1 MGKYQSIYLL
11 NGRDEAVR
19 RFHPW
24 IFSGAIKRAEKGIKE
39 GDWVEIFS
47 EEEKYLASGYALP
60 GSITVK
66 ICSFSR
72 VDPDQTWWNAKL
84 QQAFALRCAAGL
96 TDNPITNCYRLVFSE
111 GDLLPGLIIDFYNG
125 TAVIQTH
132 AAFMHDAK
140 LMITEALKNLYGE
153 NLKAVFDK
161 SADTMS
167 RNTDIEVVDSYLF
180 GQSGT
185 EEIVEN
191 SLHFKANWED
201 GQKTGFFLDQREN
214 RKLLQQYAKGRKVLN
229 TFCYTGGFSIYALS
243 AGATLVHSVDSSA
256 KAIAGVET
264 NVLLNG
270 LNDGRH
276 QAFTI
281 DAKRYLEEME
291 ETYDL
296 IILDPPAFAKHMD
309 SRHKAIKGYTK
320 LNKQAFEKIA
330 PGGILFTFSCSQVV
344 DRQQF
349 YSAVMAAAIESGR
362 EVKVL
367 HQLTQPA
374 DHPINIFH
382 AEGQYLKGLVLMVY

>member
-1 MGKYQSIYLL
+1 MGKYQSIYLA

-24 IFSGAIKRAEKGIKE
+24 IFSGAVKRAEKGIKE

-47 EEEKYLASGYALP
+47 EDEKYLASGYALP

-66 ICSFSR
+66 LCSFSR
-72 VDPDQTWWNAKL
+72 IDPDQNWWNAKL
-84 QQAFALRCAAGL
+84 QQAFMLRCAAGL
-96 TDNPITNCYRLVFSE
+96 TDNTVTNCYRLIFSE

-132 AAFMHDAK
+132 SAFMHDAK
-140 LMITEALKNLYGE
+140 PMIAEALKHLYGE
-153 NLKAVFDK
+153 KLKAIYDK
-161 SADTMS
+161 SADTMAK
-167 RNTDIEVVDSYLF
+167 NTDFKVVDSYLY
-180 GQSGT
+180 GESGT
-185 EEIVEN
+185 EEVVEN
-191 SLHFKANWED
+191 NLHFKANWED

-256 KAIAGVET
+256 RAISGVET

-281 DAKRYLEEME
+281 DAKRFLEEME

-309 SRHKAIKGYTK
+309 SRHKAIKGYIK

-344 DRQQF
+344 DKQQF

>member
-1 MGKYQSIYLL
+1 MGKYQSIYLA

-24 IFSGAIKRAEKGIKE
+24 IFSGAVKRAEKGIKE

-47 EEEKYLASGYALP
+47 ENEKYLASGYALP

-72 VDPDQTWWNAKL
+72 IDPDQNWWNAKL
-84 QQAFALRCAAGL
+84 QQAFMLRYAAGL
-96 TDNPITNCYRLVFSE
+96 TDNTVTNCYRLIFSE

-125 TAVIQTH
+125 TAVMQTH
-132 AAFMHDAK
+132 SAFMHDAK
-140 LMITEALKNLYGE
+140 PMIAEALKHLYGE
-153 NLKAVFDK
+153 KLKAIYDK
-161 SADTMS
+161 SADTMAK
-167 RNTDIEVVDSYLF
+167 NTDFKVVDSYLY
-180 GQSGT
+180 GESGT
-185 EEIVEN
+185 EEVVEN
-191 SLHFKANWED
+191 NLHFKANWED

-256 KAIAGVET
+256 RAISGVET

-281 DAKRYLEEME
+281 DAKRFLEEME

-309 SRHKAIKGYTK
+309 SRHKAIKGYIK

-344 DRQQF
+344 DKQQF

>member
-1 MGKYQSIYLL
+1 MGKYQSIYLA

-24 IFSGAIKRAEKGIKE
+24 IFSGAVKHAAKGIKE
-39 GDWVEIFS
+39 GDWVEVFS
-47 EEEKYLASGYALP
+47 EDGNYLASGYALP

-66 ICSFSR
+66 ICSFKKI
-72 VDPDQTWWNAKL
+72 DPDQEWWDSKL
-84 QQAFALRCAAGL
+84 AQAFQLRSAAGL
-96 TDNPITNCYRLVFSE
+96 TDNTATNCYRLIFSE

-125 TAVIQTH
+125 TAVVQTH
-132 AAFMHDAK
+132 SAFMHDAK
-140 LMITEALKNLYGE
+140 PLITEGLKQLYGE
-153 NLKAVFDK
+153 KLKAVFDK
-161 SADTMS
+161 SADTMAK
-167 RNTDIEVVDSYLF
+167 NTEIEVVDSYLF
-180 GQSGT
+180 GESGT
-185 EEIVEN
+185 EVVLEN
-191 SLHFKANWED
+191 GLQFKANWED

-243 AGATLVHSVDSSA
+243 VGATLVHSVDSSA
-256 KAIAGVET
+256 RAIAGAET
-264 NVLLNG
+264 NVVLNG

-281 DAKRYLEEME
+281 DAKRYLDEMQE
-291 ETYDL
+291 SYDL

-320 LNKQAFEKIA
+320 LNKQAFDKIA

-382 AEGQYLKGLVLMVY
+382 GEGQYLKGLVLMVY

>member
-1 MGKYQSIYLL
+1 MGKYQSIYLS

-24 IFSGAIKRAEKGIKE
+24 IFSGAVKHAAKGIKE
-39 GDWVEIFS
+39 GDWVEVFS
-47 EEEKYLASGYALP
+47 EEGNYLASGYALP

-66 ICSFSR
+66 ICSFTKT
-72 VDPDQTWWNAKL
+72 DPDQNWWNSKL
-84 QQAFALRCAAGL
+84 EQAFKLRRAARL
-96 TDNPITNCYRLVFSE
+96 TDNTETNCYRLIFSE
-111 GDLLPGLIIDFYNG
+111 GDLLPGLIVDFYNG

-132 AAFMHDAK
+132 SAFMHDAK
-140 LMITEALKNLYGE
+140 PMITEALMHLYGE
-153 NLKAVFDK
+153 KLKAVFDK
-161 SADTMS
+161 SADTMAK
-167 RNTDIEVVDSYLF
+167 NTAIEVVDGYLF

-185 EEIVEN
+185 EEVVEN
-191 SLHFKANWED
+191 GLHFKANWED
-201 GQKTGFFLDQREN
+201 GQKTGFFLDQCEN
-214 RKLLQQYAKGRKVLN
+214 RKLLQRYAHGRKVLN
-229 TFCYTGGFSIYALS
+229 TFCYTGGFSIYALA
-243 AGATLVHSVDSSA
+243 AGATFVHSVDSSA
-256 KAIAGVET
+256 KAIAGVEA
-264 NVLLNG
+264 NLILNG
-270 LNDGRH
+270 LNNGRH
-276 QAFTI
+276 SSFTM
-281 DAKRYLEEME
+281 DAKKYLEEMKE
-291 ETYDL
+291 SYDL
-296 IILDPPAFAKHMD
+296 IILDPPAFAKHID

-320 LNKQAFEKIA
+320 LNKQAIEKIA

>member
-1 MGKYQSIYLL
+1 MSKYHSIYLL

-24 IFSGAIKRAEKGIKE
+24 IFSGAVKRAETGIKE

-47 EEEKYLASGYALP
+47 EDEKYLASGYALP
-60 GSITVK
+60 GSITIK
-66 ICSFSR
+66 ICSFTR
-72 VDPDQTWWNAKL
+72 IDPDQGWWNTKL
-84 QQAFALRCAAGL
+84 QQAFMLRCAAGL
-96 TDNPITNCYRLVFSE
+96 TDNAVTNCYRLIFSE

-132 AAFMHDAK
+132 SAFMHDAK
-140 LMITEALKNLYGE
+140 LMIAEALKHLYGE
-153 NLKAVFDK
+153 KLKAVYDK
-161 SADTMS
+161 SADTMAK
-167 RNTDIEVVDSYLF
+167 NTDFKVVDSYLY

-185 EEIVEN
+185 EEVVEN
-191 SLHFKANWED
+191 GLHFKANWED

-229 TFCYTGGFSIYALS
+229 TFCYTGGFSIYALA
-243 AGATLVHSVDSSA
+243 AGATLVHSVDSSVR
-256 KAIAGVET
+256 AISGVET

-320 LNKQAFEKIA
+320 LNKQALEKIA